1 MIARIVQR
9 LRARRQNDGGFIIVA
24 VLWILAAL
32 ATLASIIAVY
42 VINAATAFTL
52 HDERLQAETMAR
64 AALELTVYQV
74 NLDAQS
80 PPSRGSFAFRIGNA
94 TVAADFA
101 AETARIDLNA
111 APKELLSGLFA
122 GLGAPRA
129 SADFYADRIIGW
141 RGPPGPGMP
150 DESSYYRAAGLVY
163 SPRAAPFQHIAE
175 LGLVLGIP
183 ELLVERAMPFL
194 TVYSAQAGINPMTAA
209 PQVLAALPGMDP
221 SRLDAVLTERA
232 GGPRNA
238 QRVLAVLGAAQ
249 ALTVTAGSKSIRVTA
264 RTAFDSGQRVTTEAV
279 IFILDSGSE
288 AYRVLTWRHD
298 IDDAPADP
306 RGRTQIR

>member
-1 MIARIVQR
+1 
-9 LRARRQNDGGFIIVA
+9 
-24 VLWILAAL
+24 
-32 ATLASIIAVY
+32 
-42 VINAATAFTL
+42 
-52 HDERLQAETMAR
+52 MAR

-183 ELLVERAMPFL
+183 DSAGRAC
-194 TVYSAQAGINPMTAA
+194 
-209 PQVLAALPGMDP
+209 
-221 SRLDAVLTERA
+221 
-232 GGPRNA
+232 
-238 QRVLAVLGAAQ
+238 LAVPHGLFGSGRHQSDDRGAA
-249 ALTVTAGSKSIRVTA
+249 GA
-264 RTAFDSGQRVTTEAV
+264 RRAA
-279 IFILDSGSE
+279 
-288 AYRVLTWRHD
+288 RHGP
-298 IDDAPADP
+298 APP
-306 RGRTQIR
+306 RRGA

>member
-9 LRARRQNDGGFIIVA
+9 LRAPRNDGFIIVA

-32 ATLASIIAVY
+32 ATLATIIAVY
-42 VINAATAFTL
+42 VINAATAFTV
-52 HDERLQAETMAR
+52 HDERLQAEAMAR
-64 AALELTVYQV
+64 AALELTVYQLS
-74 NLDAQS
+74 LDPQAA
-80 PPSRGSFAFRIGNA
+80 PTRGSFAFRIGNA

-101 AETARIDLNA
+101 AETARIDLNV

-141 RGPPGPGMP
+141 RSAPVAGAS
-150 DESSYYRAAGLVY
+150 DESSNYRTAGLIY
-163 SPRAAPFQHIAE
+163 SPRTAPFQHVAE

-183 ELLVERAMPFL
+183 EVMVERATPFL
-194 TVYSAQAGINPMTAA
+194 TVYSGQAGINAMSAA

-221 SRLDAVLTERA
+221 NRLNAVLTERA

-238 QRVLAVLGAAQ
+238 PRVLAALGAAQ
-249 ALTVTAGSKSIRVTA
+249 TLGAASASKSVRVTA
-264 RTAFDSGQRVTTEAV
+264 RTTFDSGQRVTTEAV
-279 IFILDSGSE
+279 IFILDGGTD

-298 IDDAPADP
+298 IDDAPAEP
-306 RGRTQIR
+306 RSRIVTR